1 MGASSSMDTAFWQ
14 AIVDG
19 DYAAPDDPPLDAMTQ
34 TLLGWL
40 GSRDATLRD
49 RYAYPILE
57 HWLHADAY
65 SPDDVRHLIGEL
77 AANIPRG
84 LGERDADSVFQRTF
98 SVLML
103 AEIVHYDNA
112 HQLLDEAEI
121 RQMLELGL
129 AYLEAER
136 DLRGWVPGA
145 GWAHSVAH
153 TADLLFVL
161 AQSRHLGATELS
173 RILDALAR
181 KLAAGGSFY
190 VGGEDDRIARVVVAV
205 IERDLLAVQALRDW
219 LARVV
224 GAATI
229 ADWLDAGEIERRLDV
244 SQNSKQAL
252 RSLFALLA
260 LKQGQTPMAAE
271 LLQAVLFAAQA
282 LAS

>member
-1 MGASSSMDTAFWQ
+1 MDASNAAGMAFWQ
-14 AIVDG
+14 AIIES
-19 DYAAPDDPPLDAMTQ
+19 DYAVPTEQPLDAMTQ

-40 GSRDATLRD
+40 GSTDATLRD

-57 HWLHADAY
+57 HWLHAEQY
-65 SPDDVRHLIGEL
+65 SADDVRHLIGEL

-84 LGERDADSVFQRTF
+84 LGDRDSDSVFLRTF
-98 SVLML
+98 SVLLL

-112 HQLLDEAEI
+112 QQILDEAEV

-129 AYLEAER
+129 VYLDAER

-161 AQSRHLGATELS
+161 AQSGHLGATELS
-173 RILDALAR
+173 RILDALAL

-190 VGGEDDRIARVVVAV
+190 VCGEDDRIARVVVAV
-205 IERDLLAVQALRDW
+205 IERNLLTAQALRDW

-224 GAATI
+224 EAATI
-229 ADWLDAGEIERRLDV
+229 SDWLDAGEIERRLDV
-244 SQNSKQAL
+244 SQNSKQVL
-252 RSLFALLA
+252 RSLFAALA
-260 LKQGQTPMAAE
+260 LRQGQTPLAAE
-271 LLQAVLFAAQA
+271 LLQPVLFAGQA

>member
-1 MGASSSMDTAFWQ
+1 MGTSSSTETAFWQ
-14 AIVDG
+14 SIVES
-19 DYAAPDDPPLDAMTQ
+19 DYAVPDDRPLDAMTQ

-40 GSRDATLRD
+40 GSTDPTLRD

-57 HWLHADAY
+57 HWLHAEQY
-65 SPDDVRHLIGEL
+65 SPDDVRYLIGEL

-84 LGERDADSVFQRTF
+84 LGERDANGVFLRTF

-112 HQLLDEAEI
+112 HQILDEAEI

-129 AYLEAER
+129 VYLDAER
-136 DLRGWVPGA
+136 DLRGWVPGE

-173 RILDALAR
+173 RVLDALAQ

-190 VGGEDDRIARVVVAV
+190 VCGEDDRVARVVVAV
-205 IERDLLAVQALRDW
+205 IERDLLTVQALRDW

-224 GAATI
+224 EAATVT
-229 ADWLDAGEIERRLDV
+229 DWLDAGQIERRLDV
-244 SQNSKQAL
+244 SQNSKQVL

-260 LKQGQTPMAAE
+260 LKQGQAPLAAE
-271 LLQAVLFAAQA
+271 LLQPVLFAAQA